1 MFPIHRIA
9 AATSVAL
16 VAAGLSAGLGA
27 VAAPA
32 GAAAPAAGQLAWEIS
47 QQFDDHLST
56 HELAD
61 GATEAEDGV
70 ITFPGGTGTLDP
82 ATGAGTVQYDGA
94 VTGAFVMGVAQYQ
107 VTIAEPAVTVEEDGD
122 GQITAL
128 VSASNIASVMGPAAS
143 TDPKRVVVT
152 TFDADGGWPTGTLT
166 ATPHWAG
173 VLPEGPGSV
182 ALGIGSGKPVEGKAF
197 APSFL
202 GQITPGV
209 RAHFY
214 GSGSAS
220 DPKKAPAAF
229 TAAAP
234 AVAADPQVT
243 ATTSYADAAVTIAV
257 SGTGFT
263 AVTQPGDMGIYVGL
277 APAGG
282 MPGDSQEDMDEFA
295 DAEWVTPAQMPDGS
309 WSVTLDPSTA
319 DLKRG
324 TDYAI
329 YTWQAHTHSNPSQD
343 TETPVT
349 IDWSKLRAPVSLK
362 VALTKKPTSAKA
374 GKVAID
380 LGSGT
385 TGKVLV
391 TLRKGSKTEVDTS
404 AKLRNGTAA
413 VRLPKVAKGKHRLTV
428 RYLGT
433 PAFQP
438 ATKSL
443 TFRVR

>member
-16 VAAGLSAGLGA
+16 VAAGLGVA
-27 VAAPA
+27 AAPA
-32 GAAAPAAGQLAWEIS
+32 GAAPTAGQLAWEIS

-56 HELAD
+56 HELTD

-107 VTIAEPAVTVEEDGD
+107 VTIADPAVTVEEDGD

-152 TFDADGGWPTGTLT
+152 TFDADGGWAGGSLA
-166 ATPHWAG
+166 ATPHWTG
-173 VLPEGPGSV
+173 VLPEGPESV

-202 GQITPGV
+202 GQLTPGV

-214 GSGSAS
+214 GSGASS

-229 TAAAP
+229 TAQAPEASAA
-234 AVAADPQVT
+234 PQVT
-243 ATTSYADAAVTIAV
+243 ATTSYADAAVRIAV

-263 AVTQPGDMGIYVGL
+263 AVTQPGDMGVYVGL

-295 DAEWVTPAQMPDGS
+295 DAEWVSPAQMPDGS
-309 WSVTLDPSTA
+309 WSVTLDPATA
-319 DLKRG
+319 DLRRG

-329 YTWQAHTHSNPSQD
+329 YTWQAHTHSNPNQD
-343 TETPVT
+343 TETPVA
-349 IDWSKLRAPVSLK
+349 IDWSKLRAPVTLS
-362 VALTKKPTSAKA
+362 VDVTKKPTTRKA
-374 GKVAID
+374 GLVAID
-380 LGSGT
+380 LGAGT
-385 TGKVLV
+385 TGKILV
-391 TLRKGSKTEVDTS
+391 VLRKGSKTELDTS
-404 AKLRNGTAA
+404 AKLRKGAA
-413 VRLPKVAKGKHRLTV
+413 TVRLPKVVKGKHVLTV

-438 ATKSL
+438 AKKSL